1 MDQIKTGKFIAAMRK
16 EKGLTQRQLADNIG
30 VSDKTVSKWE
40 CGKGMPE
47 LSLMLPLCNALDI
60 NVNELLTG
68 ERLTESEYKERAE
81 QNMINLVKERE
92 ESKKKIII
100 AIVVALMSLVSSIT
114 IFMVVQFFEMKTSA
128 KAILICIGLL
138 VLLAGVMVASIIEK
152 EAGAFECRKCGARFV
167 PSMGAYI
174 AGPHSITTRY
184 LKCPECGKYS
194 YCKKR
199 LTKTM

>member
-81 QNMINLVKERE
+81 ENMISLVKERE

-114 IFMVVQFFEMKTSA
+114 IFMVVEIFEMKTSA
-128 KAILICIGLL
+128 KVILICIGLL
-138 VLLAGVMVASIIEK
+138 VLLAGIMVASIIEK
-152 EAGAFECRKCGARFV
+152 EAGAFECRKCGTRFV
-167 PSMGAYI
+167 PSMSAYL